1 MPPVPITFSLGA
13 GTHSV
18 AGKHGGKFISFKIRP
33 NDTLERGPSSPAPP
47 APPSANQKRKAGIS
61 AHALAASASLLPDA
75 AGAKLSTPMTPLNVT
90 IVARCLARGT
100 EPSSPPSSANRK
112 RTSGN
117 HTPATSP
124 APTSVALHA
133 VHPYSRAS
141 DLANTRS
148 TVPSP
153 QEILRAERAE
163 EEKARQ
169 KKENAAAARLAAAL
183 ARRRKA
189 QRNGSRSASQRVQSA
204 SVAPPTMIPAT
215 VRAITTA
222 SHGRSKSAD
231 PKDESDA
238 PAITMEPASLGAS
251 PILRGGTALKRTRSS
266 GIHGINTNLTPGA
279 VSIASPLRSVAHAAE
294 GDDDVKPDASPN
306 SDNSDGPARKRTRL
320 SSVSPRAA
328 STRRANTTSPLASPS
343 ALEGEATAPAAAGD
357 ASRPTRRAGALEP
370 SEPTASAMRRV
381 VSATEGAGRRNTSRR
396 TSSVGLEPA
405 ERLRREV
412 QVPARMRDYA
422 P

>member
-1 MPPVPITFSLGA
+1 MPPVPIIFAVGA
-13 GTHSV
+13 APNS
-18 AGKHGGKFISFKIRP
+18 KHGGAGKFISYKI
-33 NDTLERGPSSPAPP
+33 NTNGTLERGPSPPTPPP
-47 APPSANQKRKAGIS
+47 APSANQKRKAGIS
-61 AHALAASASLLPDA
+61 ANALAASTSLLPHA
-75 AGAKLSTPMTPLNVT
+75 AGGKLSTSMTPLNVT
-90 IVARCLARGT
+90 IVQRCLARGT
-100 EPSSPPSSANRK
+100 EPSSPPGSAARK

-222 SHGRSKSAD
+222 SHGRSKSVD
-231 PKDESDA
+231 PKDEEL
-238 PAITMEPASLGAS
+238 PTITTEPASSSAS
-251 PILRGGTALKRTRSS
+251 PLIRGGTALKRTRSS

-294 GDDDVKPDASPN
+294 GDDEVKPDASPN

-328 STRRANTTSPLASPS
+328 STRRANTTSPMASPS
-343 ALEGEATAPAAAGD
+343 ALEGETAAAGAAPPTD
-357 ASRPTRRAGALEP
+357 ARSTRRAAPEAAP
-370 SEPTASAMRRV
+370 EPTASAMRRA
-381 VSATEGAGRRNTSRR
+381 VSATEGAGRRATTRR
-396 TSSVGLEPA
+396 TSSVGLEPGA
-405 ERLRREV
+405 ERARREV
-412 QVPARMRDYA
+412 QMPARMRDYDR
-422 P
+422 